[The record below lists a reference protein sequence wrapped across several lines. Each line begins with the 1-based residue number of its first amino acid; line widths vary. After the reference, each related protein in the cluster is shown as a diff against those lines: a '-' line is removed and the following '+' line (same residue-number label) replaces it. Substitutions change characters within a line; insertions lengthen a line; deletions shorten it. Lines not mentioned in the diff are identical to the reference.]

1 MQQLKVSHSRFASLQ
16 CTIEILVS
24 ALIVLFTA
32 CAGAS
37 ADQDPAADAAADGSS
52 SESDTVSSVE
62 PDGGPA
68 NEVEPYDPEPEPEVK
83 PDSVLPP
90 SPPSAAPAPAQKAE
104 PSAEA
109 SAAAKPPTEATT
121 PIGSFVNPAP
131 GAKFFVGTNFWNI
144 GWQGSGDYFTGNV
157 NFATTD
163 NPWRP
168 DLVQDLK
175 PYHVLRFM
183 DWNLTNTSNNPQAH
197 WNTRLK
203 KTDNQRDSVA
213 LEWQIDLC
221 NRAKT
226 DCWITVPHESDAEYW
241 TQLAKLVKETLDPTL
256 RIYVEWSNEIWN
268 GQFPQRA
275 YAQSQGSRLGLAG
288 SDKAA
293 SFYVYQSVRVWEAF
307 EAEFGK
313 DSARVVKVITG
324 QAEWSGPCETHIAA
338 LADSKINPNGTKAS
352 AYAIAPYVKGSSV
365 SALRSSLG
373 DVKQWVEDNAKCAA
387 KAQLPLISYEGGPD
401 SFGSD
406 NGRACAGLQKD
417 PGMREVYTGF
427 LDAVHDAKLNGPFMQ
442 YTHSGSCWGLKQA
455 TGDSLANAPKYQA
468 LVDWV
473 AAHP

>member
-1 MQQLKVSHSRFASLQ
+1 MQQFTVSHSRFARSQ

-24 ALIVLFTA
+24 ALIALLVA
-32 CAGAS
+32 CGDARAEPS
-37 ADQDPAADAAADGSS
+37 TMADSSVDLAADGGGSEADAS
-52 SESDTVSSVE
+52 SEEPDAGPMAVDVAPPAPEPNVE
-62 PDGGPA
+62 P
-68 NEVEPYDPEPEPEVK
+68 K
-83 PDSVLPP
+83 
-90 SPPSAAPAPAQKAE
+90 
-104 PSAEA
+104 
-109 SAAAKPPTEATT
+109 TERPVTT
-121 PIGSFVNPAP
+121 PVTPVAPVPEKAQPSDPTAATKPETQVTTTLVNPMP
-131 GAKFFVGTNFWNI
+131 GSKFFVGANFWNI
-144 GWQGSGDYFTGNV
+144 GWQGSEDYFSSGV

-168 DLVQDLK
+168 DLVQDLA

-183 DWNLTNTSNNPQAH
+183 DWNLTNTTNNAQAR
-197 WNTRLK
+197 WNSRVK
-203 KTDNQRDSVA
+203 KTDEQRDSVA

-241 TQLAKLVKETLDPTL
+241 KGLAQLVLETLDPNL
-256 RIYVEWSNEIWN
+256 RVYVEWSNEIWN
-268 GQFPQRA
+268 AQFPQRA
-275 YAQSQGSRLGLAG
+275 FAQSQGNALGLAG

-313 DSARVVKVITG
+313 DSPRVVKVLTG
-324 QAEWSGPCETHIAA
+324 QAEWSGPCETHVAA
-338 LADSKINPNGTKAS
+338 LADAKINPNGTKAS

-365 SALRSSLG
+365 TALRSSLG
-373 DVKQWVEDNAKCAA
+373 EVKQWVEDNAACAR
-387 KAQLPLISYEGGPD
+387 KGQLPLISYEGGPD

-406 NGRACAGLQKD
+406 NGQACKGLQRD

-427 LDAVHDAKLNGPFMQ
+427 LDAMYDAKLTGPFMQ
-442 YTHSGSCWGLKQA
+442 YTHSGDCWGLKQK
-455 TGDSLANAPKYQA
+455 TGDPVANAPKYQA